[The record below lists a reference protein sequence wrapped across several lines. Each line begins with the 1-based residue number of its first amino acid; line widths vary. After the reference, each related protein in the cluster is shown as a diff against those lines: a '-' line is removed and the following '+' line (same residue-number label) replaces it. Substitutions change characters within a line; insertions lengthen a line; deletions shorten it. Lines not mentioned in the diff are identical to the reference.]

1 MDLTNLYKGIKFNQK
16 SIMWIALLF
25 IVIITIPLLMQK
37 LYIHEGMSGGDGDDS
52 IWEEADDIGSDA
64 LVAELSDLTS
74 KMDKRAAELG
84 AQQQTS
90 DIQNSINRN
99 QQKKT
104 IIDSIKSE
112 TSNIEGQINSLNP
125 KLVNIKTK
133 FTEVEPL
140 LTRQTELETT
150 ITTSKEQTDIDAAEA
165 TKIENSSSITSK
177 VQSVKGDVNT
187 LKGEIKAILS
197 KIDNIDNQIIELQ
210 F

>member
-37 LYIHEGMSGGDGDDS
+37 LYVHEGMSGGDEDGS
-52 IWEEADDIGSDA
+52 INIDAEISKLDALTTQMDEEASKIEAEQG
-64 LVAELSDLTS
+64 VA
-74 KMDKRAAELG
+74 
-84 AQQQTS
+84 
-90 DIQNSINRN
+90 DIQDSINRN

-104 IIDSIKSE
+104 IIDTIKSE
-112 TSNIEGQINSLNP
+112 TSNVEGQINSLKP
-125 KLVNIKTK
+125 KLINIKNK
-133 FTEVEPL
+133 FTELEPL

-150 ITTSKEQTDIDAAEA
+150 ITISDQQTDIDAAET

-177 VQSVKGDVNT
+177 VQSVKGDINT
-187 LKGEIKAILS
+187 FKSEINAILS
-197 KIDNIDNQIIELQ
+197 KIDNMDNQIIDLQ